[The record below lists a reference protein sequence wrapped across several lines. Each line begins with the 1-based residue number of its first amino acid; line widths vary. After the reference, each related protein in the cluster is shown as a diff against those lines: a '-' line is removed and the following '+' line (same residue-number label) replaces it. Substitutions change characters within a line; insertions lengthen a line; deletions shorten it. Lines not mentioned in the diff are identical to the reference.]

1 MANVVAVYIHG
12 TAVFHCIFAKA
23 AAVDVHFALL
33 TLQISNAAVFT
44 VRVADIAA
52 VNVKIAFSNLN
63 AAAVARS
70 VGSALKC
77 ALFVAAAANDKA
89 CARAVYDY
97 VRGAAACEGAAFFVK
112 AEVEGLVSADGD
124 VVFKGY
130 SRIFG
135 NVEVRRAIFIV
146 DFAAVPCGISH
157 STVACVV
164 FTLSAADAV
173 GVTRQNGEILVRGS
187 VHIGLFCEICCG
199 RNMLARRYSG
209 NFAGK
214 AAVRRKSDSGPACKV
229 VDVDLHR
236 AFGDGLAVNVY
247 NSAGNDDLF
256 AVHNRGNIVYGD
268 NRRCFVNNAVHADF
282 LVLIYVRN
290 GVNAVHRGELNAVAE
305 DFVVGGFYVT
315 FRFLDAEADAP
326 ARLDRVVRRAV
337 VVRQNRAG
345 GLCDVKI
352 GDSHTRKSVSKG
364 HGIGGFAV
372 VPYELGVMGVCG
384 INAVCVYIPFFFS
397 RQQIAVFVIL
407 VPSAELIARRGNC
420 GKKYSLSHRKQ
431 LSEIRAVLNYLLSL
445 SVFVRY
451 RVLHTNKSRENV
463 FLKLVTVAAH
473 MDVMLFSFDKEFCF
487 RLGAFMRFISGIL
500 NRRLVAAA
508 DYTGKLYPEAAVALQ
523 RGLNLARLI
532 VYQKLKGSG
541 SYGFASFVLDR
552 AGNNH
557 VIPILH
563 GFGDFI
569 YGNGSPHNFGKSGYH
584 NAHAFIYI

>member
-1 MANVVAVYIHG
+1 
-12 TAVFHCIFAKA
+12 
-23 AAVDVHFALL
+23 
-33 TLQISNAAVFT
+33 
-44 VRVADIAA
+44 
-52 VNVKIAFSNLN
+52 
-63 AAAVARS
+63 
-70 VGSALKC
+70 
-77 ALFVAAAANDKA
+77 
-89 CARAVYDY
+89 
-97 VRGAAACEGAAFFVK
+97 
-112 AEVEGLVSADGD
+112 
-124 VVFKGY
+124 
-130 SRIFG
+130 
-135 NVEVRRAIFIV
+135 
-146 DFAAVPCGISH
+146 
-157 STVACVV
+157 
-164 FTLSAADAV
+164 
-173 GVTRQNGEILVRGS
+173 
-187 VHIGLFCEICCG
+187 
-199 RNMLARRYSG
+199 MLARRYSG

-214 AAVRRKSDSGPACKV
+214 AAVRRKGHRRPACNV
-229 VDVDLHR
+229 VDINLHR

-247 NSAGNDDLF
+247 DSAGNDDFF
-256 AVHNRGNIVYGD
+256 AVHNRGNVVYGD
-268 NRRCFVNNAVHADF
+268 NRRCFINNAVHADF

-305 DFVVGGFYVT
+305 DFVVGGFYVA

-326 ARLDRVVRRAV
+326 ARLYGIVRRAV

-345 GLCDVKI
+345 CLCDVKI
-352 GDSHTRKSVSKG
+352 GDSHTRKSVNKG
-364 HGIGGFAV
+364 HRVGGFAV
-372 VPYELGVMGVCG
+372 VPYELGVMSVSG

-451 RVLHTNKSRENV
+451 RVLHTNKSRENI

-523 RGLNLARLI
+523 RRLNLARLI

-541 SYGFASFVLDR
+541 SYGFASFVLDHT
-552 AGNNH
+552 GNNY

-569 YGNGSPHNFGKSGYH
+569 YGNGSPHNFGKSGHH
-584 NAHAFIYI
+584 NAHAFVYI